1 MFHLLVMTPMLVLI
15 CWTLVMW
22 LWMYA
27 TRIPAMQKA
36 GMDPAKIKQKSDFEG
51 LPIEV
56 QQVADNYN
64 HLHEQPVIFYAL
76 CVYAHLAGPESAV
89 AVYAAWA
96 YVGLRIAHSI
106 FQSTVNFV
114 PVRFGLFLLGTLCLF
129 LIAGVQVGALLA

>member
-1 MFHLLVMTPMLVLI
+1 MTATILTPMLVLV

-27 TRIPAMQKA
+27 TRLPAMREA
-36 GMDPAKIKQKSDFEG
+36 GLDPAKIKQKSDFDG
-51 LPIEV
+51 LPIGV

-76 CVYAHLAGPESAV
+76 VVYAHLAGSETQV
-89 AVYAAWA
+89 AVMAAWA
-96 YVGLRIAHSI
+96 YVALRIAHSI
-106 FQSTVNFV
+106 FQATINFV
-114 PVRFGLFLLGTLCLF
+114 PVRFALFLLGTLCLF